1 MEKSNEFHEKRE
13 AQIRSIYN
21 TDEIEYRIRNG
32 DGGSWIKDPYEP
44 ETIFQIMVQEA
55 FIDIVKYYTLKRLTR
70 YTWKL
75 LQNYKQDL
83 PNKINS
89 FQNKPNNP

>member
-1 MEKSNEFHEKRE
+1 
-13 AQIRSIYN
+13 
-21 TDEIEYRIRNG
+21 
-32 DGGSWIKDPYEP
+32 
-44 ETIFQIMVQEA
+44 MVQET
-55 FIDIVKYYTLKRLTR
+55 FTDIVKYYTLKRLTR

-89 FQNKPNNP
+89 FQK